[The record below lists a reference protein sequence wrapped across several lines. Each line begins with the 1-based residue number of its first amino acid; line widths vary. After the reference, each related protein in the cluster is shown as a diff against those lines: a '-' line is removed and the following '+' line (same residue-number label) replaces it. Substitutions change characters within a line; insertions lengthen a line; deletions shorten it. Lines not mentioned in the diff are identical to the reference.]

1 MRMDL
6 QDETGLIGCPSWIHI
21 EPCVSLPTRHLGA
34 CWKRFEQALNLG
46 PLFRRHNKQYE
57 PTTDRQRRGHSRYG
71 SNRPLSCWLF
81 LAVVKG
87 SAVD

>member
-57 PTTDRQRRGHSRYG
+57 ATTDRQRRGAFPVWQLIQRHRGFSRLG
-71 SNRPLSCWLF
+71 P
-81 LAVVKG
+81 
-87 SAVD
+87 